1 MTVRDL
7 FEMNG
12 RVAVVTGSGQGIGR
26 SIALGLADF
35 GCDVV
40 LNSRRIHDLEATAA
54 EIEKRGRSALI
65 VQGDIRD
72 FSETLAD
79 QAMERFGHLDIWV
92 TNVGGSDEKTTRRL
106 VETSDEVF
114 RSQLDLNLTS
124 AFQGCKAAAPRMGE
138 AGSIINISSG
148 AGTRGSPFTGPYAAA
163 KAGMNNLTQ
172 TLALELAPAIR
183 VNAVAPGPGVTEA
196 FREVL
201 NVDDQVDEIPAT
213 RGPRRGRGV
222 PRARCCIVGDR
233 PTLVGRGGAN
243 PTGPSLSTEAGKRLL
258 EERIAVRWV
267 DPDLTEE
274 LLQSREGLGA
284 SDVPSQRHFLTR
296 VRRLSSTVG
305 VQKRVQPL
313 SLR

>member
-92 TNVGGSDEKTTRRL
+92 NNVGGSDEKTTRRL

-183 VNAVAPGPGVTEA
+183 VNAVAPGPVVTEA

-201 NVDDQVDEIPAT
+201 NVDDQLDEIQAT
-213 RGPRRGRGV
+213 IPLARMGV
-222 PRARCCIVGDR
+222 PDD
-233 PTLVGRGGAN
+233 
-243 PTGPSLSTEAGKRLL
+243 
-258 EERIAVRWV
+258 IAAAVV
-267 DPDLTEE
+267 YL
-274 LLQSREGLGA
+274 A
-284 SDVPSQRHFLTR
+284 SDAASWVTGQLFLFSGGRTQRAHHYR
-296 VRRLSSTVG
+296 PRQENDS
-305 VQKRVQPL
+305 
-313 SLR
+313 